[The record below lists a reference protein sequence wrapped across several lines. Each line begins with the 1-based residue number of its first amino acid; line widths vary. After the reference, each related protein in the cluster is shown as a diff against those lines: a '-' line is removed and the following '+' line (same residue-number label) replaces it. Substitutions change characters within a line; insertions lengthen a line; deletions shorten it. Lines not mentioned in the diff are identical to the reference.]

1 MMLDQIPGGRDKN
14 MFVCLLGH
22 SHQPLQRSLLVDLIG
37 AVRHVGIEVG
47 LSVLVNNVADV
58 IDHDV
63 LLVSFLQLLEEP
75 EDRKNEGQCFIRNF
89 TPLPPWNHESSDS
102 TVGKPKDGM
111 KPGKTGRTVNTF
123 RLNSGGDH
131 ERGSPRLLK

>member
-1 MMLDQIPGGRDKN
+1 MMLDQIPGGHDKN

-37 AVRHVGIEVG
+37 AVCHVGIKVG
-47 LSVLVNNVADV
+47 LSVLANNVADV
-58 IDHDV
+58 IDQDV

-75 EDRKNEGQCFIRNF
+75 EERRNECQRVIRNF
-89 TPLPPWNHESSDS
+89 TPWNLMTRDS

>member
-1 MMLDQIPGGRDKN
+1 MMLDQIPGGHDKN

-22 SHQPLQRSLLVDLIG
+22 SHQPLKRSLLVDLIG

-47 LSVLVNNVADV
+47 LSVLGNNVADV

-75 EDRKNEGQCFIRNF
+75 EDRKNEGQCVRNF
-89 TPLPPWNHESSDS
+89 F
-102 TVGKPKDGM
+102 V
-111 KPGKTGRTVNTF
+111 R
-123 RLNSGGDH
+123 
-131 ERGSPRLLK
+131 

>member
-1 MMLDQIPGGRDKN
+1 MLDQIPGGHDKN
-14 MFVCLLGH
+14 MFACLLGH

-47 LSVLVNNVADV
+47 LSVLGNNVADV

-75 EDRKNEGQCFIRNF
+75 EDRKNDGQCVIRNF
-89 TPLPPWNHESSDS
+89 TPLSWNQMTHDS
-102 TVGKPKDGM
+102 TVGKPKDGT
-111 KPGKTGRTVNTF
+111 KPGRTGRTVNTF
-123 RLNSGGDH
+123 HLNSGGDH